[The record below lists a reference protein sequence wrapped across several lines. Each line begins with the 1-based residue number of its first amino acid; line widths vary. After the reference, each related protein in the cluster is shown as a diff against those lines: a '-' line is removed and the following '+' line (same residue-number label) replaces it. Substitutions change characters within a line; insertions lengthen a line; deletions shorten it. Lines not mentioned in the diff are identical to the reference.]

1 MSLRVLA
8 LLAVGTL
15 LFFAHAAF
23 VPVALAALFALI
35 LTGPVEAL
43 HRLGLPRSVGAIL
56 VMVLLAGLLGATGN
70 LLWTPAQHWWS
81 AAPSTMRT
89 IERKVRPI
97 SHFMSRVEALSDRAD
112 QLTEITPTVR
122 PVEPRTAGAPVV
134 VEVPAAD
141 KPPAGHAPIAV
152 AILDQTRAVLISLV
166 TVVMLMLFLLA
177 GGPPMLARMSAA
189 LASDLQ
195 SAHTLRL
202 MSAVRTELSRYY
214 GGLALINLGLGSATA
229 AVMALLE
236 MPNPLLWG
244 AVAGVLNFIPYVGSA
259 TTLVLLTLVAFVT
272 FPSSAHVALVAACY
286 LALATLEGQV
296 VQPLVIGRRLEL
308 NPLIVFLALWFG
320 GWFWG
325 IAGII
330 MAVPSLVALK
340 VVASDSQ
347 RGSPLAEFLSPGER
361 RLDRLTAGAA
371 GKLVPRS
378 GSAGIDVGARKADP
392 EGRARASR
400 GVDL

>member
-15 LFFAHAAF
+15 LFVAHAAC

-43 HRLGLPRSVGAIL
+43 HRLGLPRSLSALL
-56 VMVLLAGLLGATGN
+56 VMALLAGLLGVTLN
-70 LLWTPAQHWWS
+70 LLWTPAQNWWT

-89 IERKVRPI
+89 IERKVRPV
-97 SHFMSRVEALSDRAD
+97 SHFMSRVEALSNRAD

-122 PVEPRTAGAPVV
+122 PIESHTAGGPVV

-141 KPPAGHAPIAV
+141 KAPASHAPIAV
-152 AILDQTRAVLISLV
+152 AIFDQTRAAAISLV

-195 SAHTLRL
+195 SAHTLRV
-202 MSAVRTELSRYY
+202 MSDVRTELSRYY

-229 AVMALLE
+229 GVMALLE

-272 FPSSAHVALVAACY
+272 FPSTAHVALVAACY
-286 LALATLEGQV
+286 VGLATIEGQLV
-296 VQPLVIGRRLEL
+296 EPLVIGRRLEL

-325 IAGII
+325 IAGVI

-340 VVASDSQ
+340 VAAADSQ
-347 RGSPLAEFLSPGER
+347 RGGPLAEFLSPGER
-361 RLDRLTAGAA
+361 HLDRLTAGAA
-371 GKLVPRS
+371 GKLASRS
-378 GSAGIDVGARKADP
+378 GSRGVGVAARKADP
-392 EGRARASR
+392 EGRARAGR